1 MWRCDPFHMAPEIR
15 DPRRAARLRDAA
27 RARMRRVTQVTV
39 AAAVALGAAF
49 AGLAAA
55 STHTKKQTVRPASR
69 ASTPARPLTVA
80 PAPPLV
86 SAQAQTPSSSS
97 SSSSQS
103 QSSTPAVAPAP
114 SSAPPVVS
122 SGGS

>member
-1 MWRCDPFHMAPEIR
+1 
-15 DPRRAARLRDAA
+15 
-27 RARMRRVTQVTV
+27 MRRVTQVTV
-39 AAAVALGAAF
+39 AAAVALGTAF
-49 AGLAAA
+49 AALAAA
-55 STHTKKQTVRPASR
+55 STHTKQQTVRPASR

-97 SSSSQS
+97 SSQS